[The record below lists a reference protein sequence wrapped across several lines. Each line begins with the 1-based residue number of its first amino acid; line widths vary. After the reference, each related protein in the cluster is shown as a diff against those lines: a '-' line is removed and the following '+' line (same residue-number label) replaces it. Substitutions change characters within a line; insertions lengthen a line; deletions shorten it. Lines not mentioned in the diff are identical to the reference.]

1 MTCKLSNQKETELM
15 PEMMG
20 MEGTA
25 GSCQKIVEIGGR
37 GGNAEI

>member
-15 PEMMG
+15 PEIMG
-20 MEGTA
+20 MDWTY

-37 GGNAEI
+37 GGDAEI